1 MLHLFGSE
9 FTNAT
14 RAATRSFSL
23 ISLSGRFGNPASVV
37 ILTRSAGC
45 CAGSFWCVPQP
56 ASRRGST
63 RAKPILL
70 ILPGGQSWDGPED
83 GAPSDR
89 PGARIRPIGPPRAH
103 FSRRGSRGASLP
115 PHGRSVGAA
124 PVLLLKRLSGKR
136 ITGGRSGGSLLFL
149 GQHLFPPP
157 RSAPSPWGPCLW
169 AIVRSI
175 RLSGTSHIRA
185 TP

>member
-89 PGARIRPIGPPRAH
+89 DP
-103 FSRRGSRGASLP
+103 
-115 PHGRSVGAA
+115 
-124 PVLLLKRLSGKR
+124 LLLPYLPERQIREPGQR
-136 ITGGRSGGSLLFL
+136 RDPDAGRV
-149 GQHLFPPP
+149 PE
-157 RSAPSPWGPCLW
+157 
-169 AIVRSI
+169 
-175 RLSGTSHIRA
+175 
-185 TP
+185 